1 MVMFTILPGKYSYF
15 SILQMRML
23 RQKGIKERLS
33 EARQLLDLPSRA
45 SALFLDIVQPC
56 SRTVR
61 PEHYSNL
68 PKVTQ
73 LLKKPRTSIQAQV
86 FLVQTPVPAKA
97 ASKE

>member
-1 MVMFTILPGKYSYF
+1 MVEDYTC
-15 SILQMRML
+15 L
-23 RQKGIKERLS
+23 R
-33 EARQLLDLPSRA
+33 
-45 SALFLDIVQPC
+45 ALKIWVQPC